1 MSQVSV
7 DVLVAG
13 GGPGGLAAAE
23 AAARGGC
30 SVLVLEAGKEIGS
43 PTRTSGGSFIAELKA
58 LGIPDHL
65 FKPPARPVNG
75 CYHVRRPVLSAALQT
90 SGSSASARA

>member
-1 MSQVSV
+1 MIQDSV

-23 AAARGGC
+23 AAARSGC

-43 PTRTSGGSFIAELKA
+43 PTRTSGGSFIVFNLSRSACISGISA
-58 LGIPDHL
+58 LRTVRSGTSTVLEACGSRSIPATGIEH
-65 FKPPARPVNG
+65 
-75 CYHVRRPVLSAALQT
+75 
-90 SGSSASARA
+90 